1 MTMRK
6 IELFLAFFASIACL
20 GLTTWLAG
28 SIASYQPLWPF
39 PALYLLEL
47 VILGVIALY
56 SSLRDSPAA
65 GLVIWAIAGLF
76 LAFVVLGGFSIGLYY
91 FPIVLLFAM
100 VAILS
105 DIRHKKNILPH
116 LGSLFLGVIVQTGLV
131 FLVIQLT
138 RF

>member
-6 IELFLAFFASIACL
+6 VELFLAFFASIVCL
-20 GLTTWLAG
+20 GLTIWLAG
-28 SIASYQPLWPF
+28 SIASYQAIWPF

-47 VILGVIALY
+47 VILGLIALF
-56 SSLRDSPAA
+56 SSLRDFPAA
-65 GLVIWAIAGLF
+65 GLVIWAVVGLF
-76 LAFVVLGGFSIGLYY
+76 LAFVILGGFSIGLYY

-105 DIRHKKNILPH
+105 DIRHKMNFLPH
-116 LGSLFLGVIVQTGLV
+116 LGFFILGVVAQTGLI